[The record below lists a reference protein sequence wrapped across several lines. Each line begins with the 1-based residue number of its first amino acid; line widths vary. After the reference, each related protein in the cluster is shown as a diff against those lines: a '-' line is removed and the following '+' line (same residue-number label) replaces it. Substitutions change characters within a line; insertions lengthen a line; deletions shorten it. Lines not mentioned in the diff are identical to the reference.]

1 MASTLQELR
10 GVVNR
15 SADANVGCAAAEVAG
30 HGEIDVVVV
39 WPLDFLEQS
48 GRGHYLP
55 RLTVPA
61 LRDIMGDPCSLDRVG
76 LATGQSLDGR
86 DLAGA
91 DAGHRHRAGTQW
103 LTIEINRSGTAL
115 RHPAA
120 ELGPGQAK
128 IVPQHPKQGSVGQYV
143 NGVGLAVDLDL
154 QSRHRAF
161 SFHDN
166 PPP

>member
-15 SADANVGCAAAEVAG
+15 SADANVGRATAQVAV

-39 WPLDFLEQS
+39 RTLDLLEQS
-48 GRGHYLP
+48 RRGHDLP
-55 RLTVPA
+55 RLAVSA
-61 LRDIMGDPCSLDRVG
+61 LRHILGDPCSLDRVG

-91 DAGHRHRAGTQW
+91 DAGYRHRAGTQR
-103 LTIEINRSGTAL
+103 LTVKKNRAGTAL

-120 ELGPGQAK
+120 ELGAGQAK
-128 IVPQHPKQGSVGQYV
+128 MVPQDPE
-143 NGVGLAVDLDL
+143 
-154 QSRHRAF
+154 
-161 SFHDN
+161 
-166 PPP
+166 